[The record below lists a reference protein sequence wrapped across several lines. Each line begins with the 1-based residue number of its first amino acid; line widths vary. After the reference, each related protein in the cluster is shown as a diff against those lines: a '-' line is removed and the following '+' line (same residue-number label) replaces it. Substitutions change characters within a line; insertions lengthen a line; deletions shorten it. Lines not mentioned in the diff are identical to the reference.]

1 MDETIENII
10 EHALDEVKHYG
21 TLIDIPYWKRLAVGF
36 E

>member
-21 TLIDIPYWKRLAVGF
+21 NFDRYTIL